1 MSATDLDVDANA
13 EISYSLIYS
22 LSDVTATLFDVTS
35 DGGVIYSTSEQSLT
49 PWTVIEMTIEAS
61 DSAVV
66 EEQRR

>member
-35 DGGVIYSTSEQSLT
+35 DDGVIYSTSEQSLT

>member
-35 DGGVIYSTSEQSLT
+35 DDGVIYSTSAQSLT